1 MSQLSIGVK
10 HENEEHKD
18 ITKGD
23 EKIAK
28 KIAVVHLKEDPHYYT
43 HLTQME
49 QAVEKK
55 KSIKKA
61 IETMK

>member
-1 MSQLSIGVK
+1 MDELKKGIK

-28 KIAVVHLKEDPHYYT
+28 KIVASHLKEDPHYYS
-43 HLTQME
+43 HLTMME
-49 QAVEKK
+49 AAVKNNALK
-55 KSIKKA
+55 GALKRLK
-61 IETMK
+61 